1 MRIGTGR
8 RDMLAGMGAAAAGGA
23 MLIHARDA
31 RAQGMTMTY
40 VAPFSFI
47 MAFADVLH
55 AEAGGFFERE
65 GLKVTIEQA
74 RGSAMAVQQVIGGN
88 ALLSRTGGVDHI
100 KAVAGQN
107 APLVSVGTIAQ
118 ASPFFVISH
127 ADKPIRGPGDMKG
140 KTIGILSQGGAT
152 DNLLDIMLVQ
162 AGLKPED
169 VKKELAGNSPAG
181 FALIERGRIDAYI
194 TSVGPVVALREQ
206 GAKAI
211 FWNTDLHAPVP
222 GQCYIAGREQAAKN
236 GDAVVRFLRAVRKS
250 AEDMFADADLSRT
263 LDRLAKFEI
272 AEARDRRVAA
282 LTLREDMKG
291 WVSRGRENM
300 LRNGPAEW
308 AKAVDL
314 MASVGIVP
322 KGSDPT
328 KLYTNDYADLAL
340 KG

>member
-1 MRIGTGR
+1 MTMRIGTGR

-118 ASPFFVISH
+118 ASPFFVI
-127 ADKPIRGPGDMKG
+127 RGLP
-140 KTIGILSQGGAT
+140 LSS
-152 DNLLDIMLVQ
+152 
-162 AGLKPED
+162 
-169 VKKELAGNSPAG
+169 SP
-181 FALIERGRIDAYI
+181 
-194 TSVGPVVALREQ
+194 
-206 GAKAI
+206 
-211 FWNTDLHAPVP
+211 
-222 GQCYIAGREQAAKN
+222 
-236 GDAVVRFLRAVRKS
+236 
-250 AEDMFADADLSRT
+250 
-263 LDRLAKFEI
+263 
-272 AEARDRRVAA
+272 
-282 LTLREDMKG
+282 
-291 WVSRGRENM
+291 
-300 LRNGPAEW
+300 
-308 AKAVDL
+308 
-314 MASVGIVP
+314 
-322 KGSDPT
+322 
-328 KLYTNDYADLAL
+328 
-340 KG
+340 